1 MGSNNTRLSPRQKMI
16 NLMYI
21 VLTAMLALNV
31 SSDVLN
37 GFTQVEEGLK
47 RTNTN
52 VEERNAGILA
62 SLEAFAAQNP
72 DKGRRW
78 YDKATEVRRVTDG
91 IYHRIDSLKRL
102 IVIEADGSDAD
113 VDNIQ
118 NRDNLEAASVV
129 MLAGTK
135 SRGAAL
141 RRDLDAYRTYITSLV
156 TDTVKRVSLEKT
168 LSTAPVLR
176 KGTLGKQSWE
186 ESKFDNQ
193 PVVAAVTLLT
203 KLQNDV
209 KFAEGEA
216 LQNLLANVD
225 AGDVRVNEL
234 NAFVIPQSRFV
245 MRGGKYSAN
254 IVLAAVDTTA
264 RPEVYIN
271 GAKLAND
278 RGLYEFN
285 PGSTG
290 SFDYS
295 GYLEVPHG
303 DGSVTRHP
311 FQSSYTVI
319 EPTAT
324 VSATMMNVL
333 YAGIDNPISISVPG
347 VPTGKVSATMTNG
360 TLTRSGDHWVAHPQK
375 VGDEAV
381 VSVSAE
387 MDGRPMSM
395 AQTKFRVRKLPAPT
409 PYIAFKD
416 AQGNTSHYKGGGR
429 GLSKSLLLAAPGIE
443 AAIDDDLLNIAF
455 KVLSFE
461 TVFFD
466 SMGNAIPE
474 VSNGAQFS
482 QRQKDSFRR
491 LSRGKRFYISRV
503 KAVGPDGIT
512 RDLAPIE
519 VIVG

>member
-91 IYHRIDSLKRL
+91 IYHRIDSLKLL

-395 AQTKFRVRKLPAPT
+395 AQTKFRVRKLPDPT

>member
-395 AQTKFRVRKLPAPT
+395 AQTKFRVRKLPDPT

-474 VSNGAQFS
+474 VSNGALFS